1 MRLARSALLV
11 NKALRVNQESMG
23 RLALEVHK
31 VPKVRLAI
39 WVQLA
44 RRDLKGMTAQGAL
57 KVQRVPLV
65 QRVHAVQL
73 ERWGRPVRPVSVVPW
88 VSRGQRAKRVP
99 PEPLDRKGR
108 EEKSDLRAPKEYKV
122 PVACP
127 EWTAKEVRKVL
138 LVREGLKGP
147 LDPLE

>member
-1 MRLARSALLV
+1 M

-23 RLALEVHK
+23 RLVLEVHK

-39 WVQLA
+39 LVQLA
-44 RRDLKGMTAQGAL
+44 RRGLKVMKAQGAL
-57 KVQRVPLV
+57 KVQQVPLA
-65 QRVHAVQL
+65 QRVHVVQL
-73 ERWGRPVRPVSVVPW
+73 ERWGRPVRPVSVAPW

-99 PEPLDRKGR
+99 PERLVRKGR
-108 EEKSDLRAPKEYKV
+108 GAISDLPALKECKV

-127 EWTAKEVRKVL
+127 VRTAKEVRKVL